1 MKYAAGIDVGGTN
14 TRVAL
19 ISETY
24 EVIDRK
30 QFSTNGENPEE
41 TLKRFGTSSMN
52 LSVRLRELGFH
63 VRDLW
68 I

>member
-41 TLKRFGTSSMN
+41 TLKKIRDIIHE